1 MSSSSVLSPSPSP
14 PPTIQTIKKCQYCRN
29 IMPSTTVTKGCRACL
44 DKRSSYKKK
53 NIEKK
58 QEASRVENR
67 VLQEKIVAARKL
79 RTLKELV
86 KGGRKMAKKPPPPSN
101 ITCLSDKDFYT
112 SITAYNATITQS
124 FSVVFDPEINNQQ
137 RTRLVSKRLAKEA
150 KLKFDYH
157 ENIFT
162 GKNTSNTHTRVF
174 RCTCKDN
181 LPQIHSAPKL
191 ERKPSDLSGWI
202 KKKGKNLENDDG
214 RCAGRIAVIAE
225 KDTSH
230 VLGIEGQR
238 IIVKVDH

>member
-1 MSSSSVLSPSPSP
+1 MSSSSVASPSP
-14 PPTIQTIKKCQYCRN
+14 PPTTQAIRRCQHCRK
-29 IMPSTTVTKGCRACL
+29 ILPSTTATKGCRPCL
-44 DKRSSYKKK
+44 DKRSKDKKDRQLKKK
-53 NIEKK
+53 A
-58 QEASRVENR
+58 EADRVSSR

-79 RTLKELV
+79 RALKDLL

-124 FSVVFDPEINNQQ
+124 FSVVSDPEINNQQ
-137 RTRLVSKRLAKEA
+137 RTRQVSKRLSKEA

-162 GKNTSNTHTRVF
+162 GKHTSNRYTRVF

-181 LPQIHSAPKL
+181 LPQSNSVPKL
-191 ERKPSDLSGWI
+191 ERRPSDLSDWI
-202 KKKGKNLENDDG
+202 KKKGKNRENDDG
-214 RCAGRIAVIAE
+214 RCAGRITVIAE